1 MIQFVFFDLDD
12 TLLDFRM
19 AEANSIKETL
29 KEFGLDHST
38 ETVKRYSEINAS
50 LWRRLERGELTR
62 AHLLSERFRIL
73 LRELGSTHSPQDI
86 RDAYEGRLAHSYYLT
101 DGARDILDAL
111 YPRYRLFV
119 ASNGISKV
127 QRKRISGAGIER
139 YFEDLFIS
147 EELGAEKPSSQFFER
162 AFAKIPK
169 FRKEN
174 SIIIGD
180 SMTSD
185 IAGGI
190 AAGIKTCLYNPDRRT
205 FNSDIKP
212 SFEIR
217 KLSELERLLD
227 NL

>member
-19 AEANSIKETL
+19 AESNSIAETL
-29 KEFGLDHST
+29 KEFGLDHSI
-38 ETVKRYSEINAS
+38 ETVKRYSEINDS

-62 AHLLSERFRIL
+62 AHLLTERFRVL
-73 LRELGSTHSPQDI
+73 LRELGSTHSPNDM
-86 RDAYEGRLAHSYYLT
+86 RDAYEGRLARSYYLT
-101 DGARDILDAL
+101 DGARNILDAL

-127 QRKRISGAGIER
+127 QRKRISGAGIDR

-147 EELGAEKPSSQFFER
+147 EELGAEKPSSLFFEK

-185 IAGGI
+185 IAGGF
-190 AAGIKTCLYNPDRRT
+190 AAGIKTCLYNPGKRLLSGDT
-205 FNSDIKP
+205 KP
-212 SFEIR
+212 NFEIR
-217 KLSELERLLD
+217 SLSELERMLD